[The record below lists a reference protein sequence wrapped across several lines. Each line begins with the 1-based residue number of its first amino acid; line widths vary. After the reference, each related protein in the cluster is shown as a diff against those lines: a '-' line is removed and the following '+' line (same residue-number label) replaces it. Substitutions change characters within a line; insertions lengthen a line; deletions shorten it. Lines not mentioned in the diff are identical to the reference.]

1 MLGRASLYYEELN
14 TVLCECEHVINSRPL
29 TYISED
35 VNDLSPL
42 TPAMFLQEIETSDA
56 NSESKPQHH
65 RKLRPLTVGEVVVVE
80 NSLKNRTLWSLA
92 RVIQLIPGKDGHVR
106 VARVKTETGELVRP
120 VQRLYNLDLQEPEIN
135 LPKDLTDSVIRTR
148 RGRKVISPKRLTYA

>member
-42 TPAMFLQEIETSDA
+42 TPAVFLQEIETSDV
-56 NSESKPQHH
+56 
-65 RKLRPLTVGEVVVVE
+65 TD
-80 NSLKNRTLWSLA
+80 
-92 RVIQLIPGKDGHVR
+92 IDC
-106 VARVKTETGELVRP
+106 
-120 VQRLYNLDLQEPEIN
+120 LDHQEIN
-135 LPKDLTDSVIRTR
+135 KRIRHFQTIREQLRKRFRIEYLGQLREQTQITR
-148 RGRKVISPKRLTYA
+148 NQDP